1 MNLKKMALL
10 TLLVS
15 LLVIY
20 FIITYNIPII
30 LVPNEASKIEYVLYS
45 LICILTEVSVLSY
58 LFLNMF
64 VNSKIELDKSLKQ
77 MFLKWF
83 SRKETLIL
91 LLSYLNHK
99 KFVLNQH
106 YHFLLLK
113 TKKQLLLVH
122 LPFLLTHV
130 QFYQKDLPVFC
141 D

>member
-30 LVPNEASKIEYVLYS
+30 LVPSEASKIEYVLYS
-45 LICILTEVSVLSY
+45 LVCILTEVSVLSY

-77 MFLKWF
+77 MFLK
-83 SRKETLIL
+83 
-91 LLSYLNHK
+91 
-99 KFVLNQH
+99 
-106 YHFLLLK
+106 
-113 TKKQLLLVH
+113 
-122 LPFLLTHV
+122 
-130 QFYQKDLPVFC
+130 
-141 D
+141 